1 MKRPAIHLLLALV
14 AASCLAQ
21 DSATNAPVVV
31 ASANVARQSDHPPVV
46 SGLSFHLVAEDSDA
60 RARALVSAVDEA
72 APDGFL
78 ATADDYGFVRDSSR
92 AIDSS
97 KLRAFGNPP
106 AGQICLM
113 ERISE
118 TLYAPV
124 FVEDPPVWRQFA
136 PLRSC
141 KADIDLLSQSI
152 ITGKFG
158 KRDARAFADVTA
170 ANARNPGTPGR
181 RLAIVLGDAVICS
194 PYIREPIREGVF
206 NLSGAFTPDEA
217 AFLAEII
224 GSADPVAATGPT
236 PFIWDLI
243 RPSDSATNASP
254 EP

>member
-1 MKRPAIHLLLALV
+1 MKRLAIHLLLAF
-14 AASCLAQ
+14 AAAPCLAQ
-21 DSATNAPVVV
+21 DSATNAPVGV
-31 ASANVARQSDHPPVV
+31 ASANAVRQPGHPPVV
-46 SGLSFHLVAEDSDA
+46 SGLSFHLVAEDSDT

-113 ERISE
+113 ERVSE

-141 KADIDLLSQSI
+141 KAETALLNQSVVE
-152 ITGKFG
+152 GKFG
-158 KRDARAFADVTA
+158 KRDARALADVTT
-170 ANARNPGTPGR
+170 ANARKPGTPGR
-181 RLAIVLGDAVICS
+181 RLAIVLGDAVICA
-194 PYIREPIREGVF
+194 PVIREPIREGAF

-224 GSADPVAATGPT
+224 GSADPAAATGPT
-236 PFIWDLI
+236 PFVWDLI
-243 RPSDSATNASP
+243 RPPDAATNGPPAP
-254 EP
+254 